1 MAIAVNGSK
10 AAADGPGRR
19 LRIPLSLKFATAMVA
34 LALLLLALGSAA
46 GLWWAYDNAQRSAFA
61 AERQKA
67 ETLAGRIG
75 AAVSELQSQIAW
87 TTQPAWTSAGI
98 EQQRADFTR
107 MLKQFPAVTEL
118 FHIDGNGLEQL
129 KVSRFAPDSIA
140 SRTNHAN
147 EPRFTETVKA
157 RTWFGPVYVRNGAE
171 LSTTIGMAHPGGGA
185 TVAEIDLAFVA
196 QLVNAAG
203 GEDGR
208 AFVVDGTGRLIAHP
222 EKNPIA
228 GDSDMAA
235 LPQVAAALAAAGT
248 GTTADALTED
258 GTPALAAYAE
268 VPDTGWRVIA
278 ETPRSA
284 ALAPFMTLA
293 WQSALLAAAGL
304 LVAAAAG
311 IWLAR
316 RVSVPIRK
324 LQAGAEQLGEGD
336 LAQRV
341 VLNRRDEIGALADRF
356 NTMASRLQQNRK
368 GLEAEVDDR
377 TQGMDIAQQQAGLT
391 VDMLKTIS
399 RTDYQ
404 LERVL
409 DDLIGSAVRLT
420 EANVG
425 AVWLRQGDAFRLA
438 AQLGHTR
445 EWAEAARKEPFTAG
459 SEKHAM
465 AAAAAFSG
473 QIINVDDVLRDVRF
487 AGDYGERPAYSDERS
502 ALALPLKHD
511 GRVEAV
517 FALSRADPIAFGDRQ
532 AAVAEDFADQAL
544 IAIRHMKLLDEIE
557 TRDRKLARSS
567 EEQMATDDILRGIA
581 RSPASAGQTLDAIA
595 RNAARFCDAPY
606 CHIELFDGERLHL
619 KAVHGLP
626 PEAIELATRT
636 FPAEPVPGTAAA
648 RAMETR
654 GVVEIADIEAE
665 QEAGPLS
672 AQLGSKSLV
681 AVPLLSNGRPI
692 GVLTVERPEAGALPA
707 RQIELLKTFADQTA
721 IALESARLSG
731 DLNTR
736 TSGLAASLD
745 RETATGALLRAVSR
759 TDYDLDAMLAGL
771 AGRAARECA
780 ADDAQ
785 FFRLDGTVLRDASGA
800 EAPTEGHASLARR
813 VVAGAAGLSLTDAWQ
828 DPEHSGKFA
837 GTRSMLGLPLLA
849 KGEMVGVMTL
859 ARSQVLPFDE
869 EQGRLAAELADQ
881 AALAIAGTQLPTEI
895 ATRTA
900 ERDEWRQRHAADL
913 EEAEQRRTAE
923 MDETLRR
930 HAAEVEDTRQ
940 RHEAELAETNRLHAE
955 ALGERTAERDEWRQ
969 RHAADLEE
977 AERRRV
983 AEMDETLQRHAAEV
997 EETLQRHTAEV
1008 EETGQQHEAE
1018 LAEANRL
1025 HAEELAQRTA
1035 ERDESRQH
1043 HVTDVDEAERRRAA
1057 EMDETLQRHAAEVE
1071 ETRQQHEAELAEM
1084 RRLHAEELGERTAER
1099 DESRQRHVADVEAAE
1114 QRHAAEIGELR
1125 ERHAVE
1131 LAEAHDRREAELA
1144 ETRGLHAGELKGTI
1158 EAHAA
1163 ELAETIGVYTGELD
1177 GARRLHARDRETA
1190 RLQRMAAGEALKHVA
1205 NPADGLGAVLQA
1217 VADAAARACGASS
1230 GILFG
1235 QGSDGIEVYATAGMP
1250 EEDSEATLAAARDA
1264 VAAAAITQNRTVHLA
1279 GMPGQAA
1286 FNAALGVPLRK
1297 DGAAQGAL
1305 VLLRTEGEAFDEETA
1320 ALADSFA
1327 DQAAIAM
1334 ETERLSGLAALRADQ
1349 LEGAR
1354 QFREAVA
1361 RTLDLVADV
1370 EADPRQ
1376 ALDAVVATAAELCR
1390 AEAAELN
1397 LAEGGALLLVAVAGT
1412 AGDNSAAEHAIAEGR
1427 MIHAASSVGAVLAVP
1442 LMLGGKAA
1450 GSLTLRRL
1458 AAFDEGEIELARTLA
1473 AQAAIAIAKTRLAG
1487 ALSERTQSLGRALNE
1502 RETTARMLATLGRSR
1517 FHLGSVLDTL
1527 ARSAAEFCGADRTA
1541 ICLADNGG
1549 ALANAGS
1556 AGFPQGW
1563 LGDEAHAQ
1571 AANLAARAVSEAA
1584 PLQLSDDAAAD
1595 STLAVPLIAERG
1607 AIGALVIIRPTPF
1620 GGQDIAVA
1628 STIADQAAIAVGNVR
1643 LIDEVR
1649 ARRAELD
1656 DVLRQQAA
1664 TAEGLKTIGRS
1675 TFDLDK
1681 VLASLAASAA
1691 ALCGAGTSSIH
1702 LLQDGAY
1709 HLAAATGFRPDRLA
1723 QEKTNPVRRG
1733 DSSWAGNAAL
1743 DLAVLHVPDTANDS
1757 DHPEVA
1763 KTNDIAAVLC
1773 VPLLRDGAAVGIF
1786 TLTRPLPGPF
1796 SEREIGL
1803 VQTFADQA
1811 AAAIET
1817 VRLADE
1823 VETRTA
1829 EVSETLRQQ
1838 TAIAYVLKT
1847 LGRSAFDLD
1856 KVLGTLTGSAAALCG
1871 TASAEIYRL
1880 EDGAYRLGAATG
1892 EARGP
1897 RRDDWMDRA
1906 ALEKAVVHVPDVSE
1920 ASGGAG
1926 SGAFLCVPLLRDGAA
1941 TGVFVLTR
1949 PQPFTEQQI
1958 ELVRAFA
1965 DQAVIAI
1972 ETKKLAE
1979 EAQARADELAETR
1992 YSLNSLQKQV
2002 GGMER
2007 LASLGQLTTGIA
2019 NEIRSSLDSLE
2030 DYSALSNRLVNDI
2043 RMVLEGAVIDG
2054 GTRAEVEDLGDTLK
2068 DHLDK
2073 VVEFGRRADSIV
2085 VTMLRQD
2092 DGEDQGGRRP
2102 VDINAVV
2109 DESLGIAYHDARAE
2123 RAGFEVRLE
2132 KAYDPAAGTVDLN
2145 PKEIMRALLNVMSN
2159 GLHATARRSA
2169 EGNGIAYQP
2178 VLAASTKNLGDAVEI
2193 RIRDNGTGIPPEVK
2207 AKMFNPF
2214 FTTKPSGEGTG
2225 LGLSLS
2231 RDIIVEQHSGTIDC
2245 ETQPGAFTEFRIV
2258 LPRGGATAKRE
2269 PAMMTEEDSAA

>member
-19 LRIPLSLKFATAMVA
+19 LRIPLSLKFATATVA
-34 LALLLLALGSAA
+34 LALLLLALGGAA
-46 GLWWAYDNAQRSAFA
+46 GLWWAYDNTQRSAFE

-107 MLKQFPAVTEL
+107 MLRQFPAVTEL

-185 TVAEIDLAFVA
+185 TVAEIDLAFVT
-196 QLVNAAG
+196 QLLNAAG
-203 GEDGR
+203 GQDGS

-228 GDSDMAA
+228 GDSEMAA
-235 LPQVAAALAAAGT
+235 LPQVAAALAATGS
-248 GTTADALTED
+248 GTTADALTDD
-258 GTPALAAYAE
+258 GAPALAAYAE
-268 VPDTGWRVIA
+268 IPDTGWRVVA

-284 ALAPFMTLA
+284 ALAPFLTLV

-304 LVAAAAG
+304 LAAAAAG

-324 LQAGAEQLGEGD
+324 LQASAEQLGEGD
-336 LAQRV
+336 LTQRV

-409 DDLIGSAVRLT
+409 DELIGSAVRLT

-445 EWAEAARKEPFTAG
+445 EWAESARKEPFTAG
-459 SEKHAM
+459 SDKHAM

-473 QIINVDDVLRDVRF
+473 QVINVDDVLRDVRF

-544 IAIRHMKLLDEIE
+544 IAIRHMKLLGEIE
-557 TRDRKLARSS
+557 TRERKLARSS
-567 EEQMATDDILRGIA
+567 EEQTATDDILRGIA

-636 FPAEPVPGTAAA
+636 FPTAPAPGTAAA
-648 RAMETR
+648 RAIETR
-654 GVVEIADIEAE
+654 GVVEIADIQAE

-681 AVPLLSNGRPI
+681 AVPLLSGGRPI
-692 GVLTVERPEAGALPA
+692 GVLTVERVEAGALPP

-785 FFRLDGTVLRDASGA
+785 FFRLDGGVLRDASGS

-881 AALAIAGTQLPTEI
+881 AALAIAGTQLPAEI

-900 ERDEWRQRHAADL
+900 ERDEWRQRHATDL
-913 EEAEQRRTAE
+913 EEAEQRRAAE

-930 HAAEVEDTRQ
+930 HAAEVEETRL
-940 RHEAELAETNRLHAE
+940 RHEAELAEANRLHAE

-997 EETLQRHTAEV
+997 EETLQQHTAEV
-1008 EETGQQHEAE
+1008 EETRHRHEAE
-1018 LAEANRL
+1018 LAEI
-1025 HAEELAQRTA
+1025 
-1035 ERDESRQH
+1035 
-1043 HVTDVDEAERRRAA
+1043 
-1057 EMDETLQRHAAEVE
+1057 
-1071 ETRQQHEAELAEM
+1071 

-1099 DESRQRHVADVEAAE
+1099 DESRQHHVADVEAAE

-1125 ERHAVE
+1125 QRHAVE
-1131 LAEAHDRREAELA
+1131 VAEAHERREAELA

-1163 ELAETIGVYTGELD
+1163 ELAETIRAYSGELD
-1177 GARRLHARDRETA
+1177 GARRLHAGDRETA
-1190 RLQRMAAGEALKHVA
+1190 RLQRIATGEALKRVA
-1205 NPADGLGAVLQA
+1205 DPADGLDAVLQA
-1217 VADAAARACGASS
+1217 VVGSAARACGASAS
-1230 GILFG
+1230 ILFG
-1235 QGSDGIEVYATAGMP
+1235 RGDDGIEVYAAAGMP
-1250 EEDSEATLAAARDA
+1250 EENAEATLTAARDA
-1264 VAAAAITQNRTVHLA
+1264 VAAAAIRQDRSIQLTN
-1279 GMPGQAA
+1279 MSGQTA
-1286 FNAALGVPLRK
+1286 FSAALGVPLRK

-1305 VLLRTEGEAFDEETA
+1305 VLLRPEGEPFDEELA
-1320 ALADSFA
+1320 ALAESFA

-1354 QFREAVA
+1354 HFREAVA

-1397 LAEGGALLLVAVAGT
+1397 LAEGGALRLVALAGT

-1427 MIHAASSVGAVLAVP
+1427 MIHAASSAGAVLAVP

-1458 AAFDEGEIELARTLA
+1458 AAFDEGEIELTRTLV

-1487 ALSERTQSLGRALNE
+1487 TLSERTRSLGRALNE
-1502 RETTARMLATLGRSR
+1502 RETTARMLATIGRSR
-1517 FHLGSVLDTL
+1517 FDLGSVLDTL
-1527 ARSAAEFCGADRTA
+1527 ARSAAEFCSADRTA
-1541 ICLADNGG
+1541 ICLTDDG

-1563 LGDEAHAQ
+1563 LGDEVHAL
-1571 AANLAARAVSEAA
+1571 AASLAARAVKEAA
-1584 PLQLSDDAAAD
+1584 PLQFSDDAAAD
-1595 STLAVPLIAERG
+1595 STLAVPLIADRE
-1607 AIGALVIIRPTPF
+1607 AIGALVIVRPTPF
-1620 GGQDIAVA
+1620 GGQDIAAA

-1643 LIDEVR
+1643 LLDEAR
-1649 ARRAELD
+1649 ARRAEFD
-1656 DVLRQQAA
+1656 EVLRQQAA

-1675 TFDLDK
+1675 AFDLDK

-1691 ALCGAGTSSIH
+1691 ALCRAGTSSIH

-1709 HLAAATGFRPDRLA
+1709 HLAAATGIRPERLA
-1723 QEKTNPVRRG
+1723 QESANPIRPG
-1733 DSSWAGNAAL
+1733 HNSWAGNAAL
-1743 DLAVLHVPDTANDS
+1743 DRAILHVPDTANDS

-1763 KTNDIAAVLC
+1763 KTGDIAAVLC
-1773 VPLLRDGAAVGIF
+1773 VPLLRDGAVVGIF
-1786 TLTRPLPGPF
+1786 TLTRPQPRPF

-1829 EVSETLRQQ
+1829 EVNETLRQQ

-1856 KVLGTLTGSAAALCG
+1856 KVLGALTGSAAALCG
-1871 TASAEIYRL
+1871 TTSAEIYRL

-1906 ALEKAVVHVPDVSE
+1906 ALEKTAVHVPDVSE

-1941 TGVFVLTR
+1941 TGVFALTR

-1958 ELVRAFA
+1958 DLVRAFA

-1972 ETKKLAE
+1972 ETKKLAD
-1979 EAQARADELAETR
+1979 EAQARANELAETQ

-2007 LASLGQLTTGIA
+2007 LASLGRLTTGIA

-2085 VTMLRQD
+2085 VTMLHQD
-2092 DGEDQGGRRP
+2092 GGEDRDGHRP

-2109 DESLGIAYHDARAE
+2109 DESLGIAYHDARAG
-2123 RAGFEVRLE
+2123 RAGFEVRLD

-2169 EGNGIAYQP
+2169 ESNGIAYQP

-2245 ETQPGAFTEFRIV
+2245 ESEPGAFSEFGIV

-2269 PAMMTEEDSAA
+2269 AAMMTEEDSAA